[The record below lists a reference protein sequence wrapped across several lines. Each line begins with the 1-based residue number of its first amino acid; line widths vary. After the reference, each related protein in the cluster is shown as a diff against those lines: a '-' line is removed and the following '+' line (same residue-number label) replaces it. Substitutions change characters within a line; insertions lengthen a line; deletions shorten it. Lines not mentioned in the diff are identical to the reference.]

1 MERAAGKPP
10 AGGPATDEQKMTP
23 DGGTATDETKTPD
36 CCAAT
41 EGPPNGE
48 CPDASDERA
57 LDAGEPPVNLRQRGS
72 DELVMGA
79 LCRMGFQVRQARRA
93 LRIVGERRARTPT
106 DAIATLLR
114 EAVAVLAT

>member
-1 MERAAGKPP
+1 MGRTKSSITWCRARGGADDGSNLSVVCRAHNRLAAEQQFGRQHMDRAAGKPP

-57 LDAGEPPVNLRQRGS
+57 LDAG
-72 DELVMGA
+72 
-79 LCRMGFQVRQARRA
+79 
-93 LRIVGERRARTPT
+93 
-106 DAIATLLR
+106 
-114 EAVAVLAT
+114 